1 MPDVAGST
9 SKEIPHDT
17 DDDVNIESEYHFDD
31 DNNAES
37 AYYSNSAD
45 NQNNVVY
52 ESVIYNDAVLDDDDD
67 DDDDDG
73 ESVHHQQS
81 ENTGNKNEVETVL
94 EGSDQDD
101 HGDNDDA
108 DGVNGEDIEGDTSK
122 EDDEESME
130 GHATKPSITEEQI
143 VRLTAET
150 YMKLKIECL
159 AQVVKFPFSAP
170 KCAGK
175 LFPGRKSQE
184 VLAGLREDLQRAES
198 TFINK
203 EAELMNEDELKAEM
217 ELIEDVLNK
226 DLNQASEKIDD
237 DDDDDDDGDTI
248 G

>member
-1 MPDVAGST
+1 MVVCN
-9 SKEIPHDT
+9 KHD
-17 DDDVNIESEYHFDD
+17 
-31 DNNAES
+31 
-37 AYYSNSAD
+37 
-45 NQNNVVY
+45 
-52 ESVIYNDAVLDDDDD
+52 
-67 DDDDDG
+67 
-73 ESVHHQQS
+73 
-81 ENTGNKNEVETVL
+81 VETVL
-94 EGSDQDD
+94 VESDQED
-101 HGDNDDA
+101 HGDSDDV
-108 DGVNGEDIEGDTSK
+108 DGVSGEDIEGEISK

-237 DDDDDDDGDTI
+237 DDDGDDDDTI